1 MGRLIDRWRFWRRR
15 PATVWQSRV
24 ERERSAIGRFSDEV
38 QRRLQTEMPEKVVH
52 DMLVALD
59 ELMTNVV
66 MHAEQAAG
74 PIEVELRYDMR
85 AVEARISY
93 LAVEFDPTTWR
104 APAVGATIAGSRI
117 GGLGIKLV
125 RTLLDE
131 FRYEYIDGRNVLI
144 LVKRC

>member
-1 MGRLIDRWRFWRRR
+1 DQWRFWRRR
-15 PATVWQSRV
+15 PAPVWQSRV
-24 ERERSAIGRFSDEV
+24 ERSRSAIGRFSDEV
-38 QRRLQTEMPEKVVH
+38 QQRLGTEVPPKVLH
-52 DMLVALD
+52 DMLIALD

-74 PIEVELRYDMR
+74 PIDVELRYDAR

-104 APAVGATIAGSRI
+104 APAAATTVAGAPI

-131 FRYEYIDGRNVLI
+131 FRYEYADGRNVLT
-144 LVKRC
+144 LVRRR

>member
-1 MGRLIDRWRFWRRR
+1 MGSLIDRWRFWRRR
-15 PATVWQSRV
+15 PATVWQLRV

-85 AVEARISY
+85 AVQARISY

-104 APAVGATIAGSRI
+104 APEVGATIAASRI

-131 FRYEYIDGRNVLI
+131 FRYEYVDGRNVLI

>member
-1 MGRLIDRWRFWRRR
+1 MGRLIDRWRFWRRG

-59 ELMTNVV
+59 ELMTNVI

-85 AVEARISY
+85 AVQARVSY
-93 LAVEFDPTTWR
+93 LAVEFDPTIWR

-131 FRYEYIDGRNVLI
+131 FRFEYVDGCNVLI